1 MRYKNTSRTVATIF
15 LTLLAFLWLMP
26 IVWLLLNSFKTDT
39 AFITSFSNIKGSVD
53 YLTRLIPKEFTFIN
67 YIEIFVGGETA
78 NTTANMYV
86 MFKNS
91 IIVSAVQT
99 AIVLIVASLS
109 AYAYERLH
117 FPGGNALFWTLMYI
131 SMFPNAV
138 SVLPLFKI
146 SNSLGWVNSLH
157 ALIWPGTAGV
167 FNIFLIRNFLKGIPK
182 DFDEAAY
189 IDGAN
194 SFQVYSRIILPT
206 ITPVL
211 IVVALFAFNRSWNDF
226 LWPSIVMTDVDSQP
240 ITPGLR
246 LLMGQYEQKWAHLIA
261 ATVVSI
267 IPPFVIYM
275 VAQKYFLQGISVGAG
290 VKG

>member
-1 MRYKNTSRTVATIF
+1 MRFKSPSRAVATIF
-15 LTLLAFLWLMP
+15 LVFLAFFWLMP
-26 IVWLLLNSFKTDT
+26 IIWLMLNSFKTDSD
-39 AFITSFSNIKGSVD
+39 FITSFINIKGPMD
-53 YLTRLIPKEFTFIN
+53 YISRLVPRNFTFIN

-78 NTTANMYV
+78 NTTANMYT

-91 IIVSAVQT
+91 IIVAFSQT
-99 AIVLIVASLS
+99 AIVLIVTSLS
-109 AYAYERLH
+109 GFAYERLH

-157 ALIWPGTAGV
+157 ALIWPGTAGM
-167 FNIFLIRNFLKGIPK
+167 FNIFLIRNFLKGIPR

-189 IDGAN
+189 IDGAS
-194 SFQVYSRIILPT
+194 SFQVYLRIILPT
-206 ITPVL
+206 IKPVL
-211 IVVALFAFNRSWNDF
+211 IVVALFAFNGAWNDF
-226 LWPSIVMTDVDSQP
+226 LWPSIVMTDVNSQP

-261 ATVVSI
+261 STVVSI
-267 IPPFVIYM
+267 VPPFLIYL
-275 VAQKYFLQGISVGAG
+275 VAQKYFLQGISISAG